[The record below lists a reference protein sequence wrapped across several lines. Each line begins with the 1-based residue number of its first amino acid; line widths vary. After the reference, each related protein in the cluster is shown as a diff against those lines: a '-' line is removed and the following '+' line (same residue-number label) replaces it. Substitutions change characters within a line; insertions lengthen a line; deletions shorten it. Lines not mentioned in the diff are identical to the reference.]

1 MPTFLGI
8 LRTKQQIRGGYLMNI
23 RLKKLRKELSLSQ
36 EAFGKRLGIT
46 GAGISKMESG
56 DRSITEQMIL
66 AICREF
72 NVNEDWLR
80 NGIGNMFLD
89 FAEDE
94 FVKAA
99 ALLSDDP
106 FVRGII
112 IEYFNLDEDGKAFFQ
127 NFLCKMVDRM
137 REQE

>member
-1 MPTFLGI
+1 
-8 LRTKQQIRGGYLMNI
+8 MNI

-80 NGIGNMFLD
+80 NGTGDMFLD
-89 FAEDE
+89 LAEDE
-94 FVKAA
+94 FVKIA

-106 FVRGII
+106 FVRGVIS
-112 IEYFNLDEDGKAFFQ
+112 EYFKLDEDGKVFFR
-127 NFLCKMVDRM
+127 NFICNLADRM